1 MKTWSQEEDY
11 IIIDGVKLHGHQWR
25 IIVRKLP
32 GRSVSSTRNRFN
44 RIEQGRMMRETG
56 TRGRNMCHFCWQPKK
71 GHICTAAPA
80 SGPHVVTQALVVR
93 PAPLPFVV
101 AQQGAVPHVA
111 GPSDANPA
119 PWARPNVQKSS
130 SLLSVLGAE
139 DLSAIFGEWAKADAA
154 DNAGGIGLCS
164 AASAYAAEVSAS
176 AALPPPLLGCLR
188 SLALAQCTTLGDE
201 TLAALAA
208 HAPALTALNLS
219 GCLRLSDDAVGLMLS
234 RLPRLTSVDLSYLC
248 VSDAGGVRALCGLRA
263 LTSVNLEGCPLCT
276 EVAKPKPKP
285 NPNPDPDPNPNPNQ
299 VGLAQLTRALPA
311 LELAN
316 FSGW

>member
-1 MKTWSQEEDY
+1 MPGGFHEHMKTWSQEEDY

-101 AQQGAVPHVA
+101 AQLGVVPHVA
-111 GPSDANPA
+111 GPSDANPT

-176 AALPPPLLGCLR
+176 AALPPLPPPLR
-188 SLALAQCTTLGDE
+188 STAPPLPNEQQLEAIAPPALLRMASGEGPTGWVPPKLTRSLSSFFKTLPQDILQGH
-201 TLAALAA
+201 LAAVNGGD
-208 HAPALTALNLS
+208 AP
-219 GCLRLSDDAVGLMLS
+219 
-234 RLPRLTSVDLSYLC
+234 
-248 VSDAGGVRALCGLRA
+248 SDASQSSSDMS
-263 LTSVNLEGCPLCT
+263 SVL
-276 EVAKPKPKP
+276 VA
-285 NPNPDPDPNPNPNQ
+285 
-299 VGLAQLTRALPA
+299 R
-311 LELAN
+311 
-316 FSGW
+316 